1 MITPRAAEPAPQAT
15 PAKATEDYHALED
28 SGSRSAQSPLGTPS
42 PRAQSSTH
50 VLSPKQV
57 AASTPGPIAL
67 AATPGSA
74 TASSATASRMHAGAG
89 VPDTPPPTA
98 AAATSGG
105 AGVAGAGLQLE
116 SGNAQDLCHSS
127 QNQRM
132 SEMESRV
139 SDRLDRFFGDDRLW
153 QLVAK
158 EVSGNGAKFSSSMD
172 MLLTN
177 NSSVYTFRVQVPK
190 PYPGVQYR
198 KSKCLDDRY
207 PRYAKHGSTVTGQVE
222 DNGEWLRISGKV
234 FLPMKVGN
242 ISIMEPLSK
251 EAAAKHRES
260 KDDQAGR
267 WWACGPGGQD
277 EEASATKETSEGM
290 NQNQQLPWEDAAENQ
305 SSPMVPAG
313 ARDPADV
320 ARETRDGFTGSEEA
334 ALRAAA
340 LKALPEAARSQV
352 NNLDAANRIF
362 SDPINPFSDTP
373 RGGSPSESPLRSRP
387 VSIQA

>member
-1 MITPRAAEPAPQAT
+1 
-15 PAKATEDYHALED
+15 
-28 SGSRSAQSPLGTPS
+28 
-42 PRAQSSTH
+42 
-50 VLSPKQV
+50 
-57 AASTPGPIAL
+57 
-67 AATPGSA
+67 
-74 TASSATASRMHAGAG
+74 
-89 VPDTPPPTA
+89 
-98 AAATSGG
+98 
-105 AGVAGAGLQLE
+105 
-116 SGNAQDLCHSS
+116 
-127 QNQRM
+127 M
-132 SEMESRV
+132 SELDIRV

-172 MLLTN
+172 MLSTSN
-177 NSSVYTFRVQVPK
+177 NSVCTFRVQVPK

-242 ISIMEPLSK
+242 ISIMEPLST

-260 KDDQAGR
+260 KEDQTGR

-277 EEASATKETSEGM
+277 EQASGTKENS
-290 NQNQQLPWEDAAENQ
+290 EDAAENH
-305 SSPMVPAG
+305 SSPLVPAG
-313 ARDPADV
+313 ARDPAVD
-320 ARETRDGFTGSEEA
+320 ARDGCTGSEEA
-334 ALRAAA
+334 ALRHAA

-352 NNLDAANRIF
+352 HNLDAANRIY
-362 SDPINPFSDTP
+362 SEPINPFSDTP

-387 VSIQA
+387 GSTSP